1 MIFSSSISRYI
12 DMFLRNRRVCV
23 SFGSFHIRSDEQC
36 VNCLHVLLITA
47 LHGGVSLSPAIPPA
61 IQRRQIM
68 FEYGREDEN
77 IYSQCSAGIWR
88 FRYTAI
94 TRPSRMANT
103 NGNVH
108 SVHDNTL
115 PSDLPAWAYD
125 LHPDD
130 DEFRAG
136 YPFSDVPELEPTG
149 ELNTV

>member
-77 IYSQCSAGIWR
+77 IYSQCSAGI
-88 FRYTAI
+88 
-94 TRPSRMANT
+94 
-103 NGNVH
+103 
-108 SVHDNTL
+108 
-115 PSDLPAWAYD
+115 
-125 LHPDD
+125 
-130 DEFRAG
+130 
-136 YPFSDVPELEPTG
+136 
-149 ELNTV
+149 